1 MGTLVKTG
9 EATFFDVYPKNNNV
23 FTLNELQE
31 YVGGYIQTLK
41 LSNGYTMVCNENGFN
56 LNLPANKL
64 ATWIVERSYDGAK
77 TQQFVGDVLF
87 LEDFEIK

>member
-31 YVGGYIQTLK
+31 YVGGYIQMLK

-56 LNLPANKL
+56 LNLPVNKL